1 MTNNCHIELILD
13 LFCNPC
19 VVRILIKKP
28 GFGSNPLAEKVLTKD
43 TKWVLYGH
51 KKYRALKPQIDK
63 QYYTKFREKYSEY

>member
-1 MTNNCHIELILD
+1 MTGITAIFYIELILD

-43 TKWVLYGH
+43 TKWVLYSQ
-51 KKYRALKPQIDK
+51 YFVNNANNFDQL
-63 QYYTKFREKYSEY
+63 QYY